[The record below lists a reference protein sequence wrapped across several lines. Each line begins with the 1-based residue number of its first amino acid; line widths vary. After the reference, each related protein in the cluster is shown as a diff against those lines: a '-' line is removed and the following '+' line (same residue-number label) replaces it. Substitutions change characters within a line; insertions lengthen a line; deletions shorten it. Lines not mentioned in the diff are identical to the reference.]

1 MEWSRSKLAATSPDL
16 FFYLSYHLLV
26 LSSPSAK
33 RHLVRFPTAGFIFVR
48 SSRDDDDASAI
59 YERPVD
65 RRRTSHPQRH
75 AGIASS
81 GEHARPRTNGL
92 ESLDTAAAPLHP
104 GFLRVRDA
112 RLFLGA

>member
-33 RHLVRFPTAGFIFVR
+33 RHSVRFPTAGFIFVR
-48 SSRDDDDASAI
+48 SSRDDDDACAI

-65 RRRTSHPQRH
+65 ARRTH